1 MANNKRP
8 TNLDIGSIRLP
19 ITAYVSIL
27 HRVSGVAT
35 FFALALLLWLL
46 DTSLASEQGFSSVKS
61 LFNEPLLKFIVWGSL
76 AALAYHLVAGL
87 RHLIMDMGIGEE
99 TFDSGRFSAW
109 LAAGVAVITI
119 AAIAGWIYL

>member
-1 MANNKRP
+1 M
-8 TNLDIGSIRLP
+8 RLP

-27 HRVSGVAT
+27 HRVSGVVT

-61 LFNEPLLKFIVWGSL
+61 LFNEPVLKFIVWGSL

-87 RHLIMDMGIGEE
+87 RHLVMDMGIGEE
-99 TFDSGRFSAW
+99 TFDSGRLSAW
-109 LAAGVAVITI
+109 LAAGVAVIII

>member
-8 TNLDIGSIRLP
+8 TNLDIGTMRLP

-46 DTSLASEQGFSSVKS
+46 DTSLASEQGFASVKS

-87 RHLIMDMGIGEE
+87 RHLVMDMGIGEE
-99 TFDSGRFSAW
+99 TFDSGRLSAW